1 MSHCTKN
8 IVLIFGILLLLAVL
22 IVPYNSSHISFELDS
37 RSKNVLKV
45 TQNKSGYI
53 FLPKYLILRAR
64 MDSDEETRDFYHLNT
79 FFLTAEIVLI
89 LFLGFLDYFLFCRFL
104 RKRRKMEEKT

>member
-1 MSHCTKN
+1 M
-8 IVLIFGILLLLAVL
+8 IFGILFFLAVL

-37 RSKNVLKV
+37 RSKNILKV
-45 TQNKSGYI
+45 TKNKSGYI

-64 MDSDEETRDFYHLNT
+64 MSSDDETRDFYHLNT
-79 FFLTAEIVLI
+79 ALLAAEIVLI

-104 RKRRKMEEKT
+104 RKRREVEGD